1 MDTSERYFEPQE
13 GDPSLLE
20 DSPFPPWSSANA
32 EDLPGVLSLSRPFSM
47 PLREF
52 VALERPN
59 VEPLLTDTDGRTIVA
74 RHSLTL
80 LGAIGGS
87 GKTTWFVE
95 LALYLAAGVDYL
107 CFQVPRPV
115 SVLLIEN
122 EGPEHMFADKLAAKL
137 ASFPHELKA
146 RIDVV
151 TLDWGGFSLADDAHR
166 AQLRD
171 EIAAHG
177 YDLVFGDPLDSLGID
192 GVGSPEDTRNFLE
205 LMKETGLNKNVA
217 FWLNTHPRKEET
229 REALNEIAGAWGGK
243 PDTVLLLK
251 MLADDRTQIRF
262 PKLRWAK
269 RGKRPAILLGFD
281 PDTESFTYLGEEDE
295 ALRDYI
301 AEVTALLADGAW
313 RIVKEIASPKDGI
326 GASVDTVKHLL
337 ETHPDVFESR
347 TGDEARAV
355 GRHFNATVWQLAN
368 DDPESRTSA
377 EKSDK
382 SDTLFS
388 GSASASSEG
397 QTSDFSLKE
406 VRSQTDVLEP
416 PAGQTSPP
424 GPTRA

>member
-1 MDTSERYFEPQE
+1 MS
-13 GDPSLLE
+13 
-20 DSPFPPWSSANA
+20 
-32 EDLPGVLSLSRPFSM
+32 DLPAVVPARPFSM

-80 LGAIGGS
+80 LGALGGS

-107 CFQVPRPV
+107 CFLVPRPV

-122 EGPEHMFADKLAAKL
+122 EGPEHMFADKLQAKL

-171 EIAAHG
+171 AIAANG

-192 GVGSPEDTRNFLE
+192 GVGSPEDTRKFLE
-205 LMKETGLNKNVA
+205 LMKNTGLNQHVA
-217 FWLNTHPRKEET
+217 WWLNTHPRKEET
-229 REALNEIAGAWGGK
+229 REALNEISGAWGGK
-243 PDTVLLLK
+243 PDAVLLLK

-281 PDTESFTYLGEEDE
+281 ADTETFTYLGDEDE
-295 ALRDYI
+295 AVRDYL

-313 RIVKEIASPKDGI
+313 RTAKELATPVTGI
-326 GASVDTVKHLL
+326 GADPAKVKQLL

-347 TGDEARAV
+347 TGDAAKEV
-355 GRHFNATVWQLAN
+355 GRHPNATVWQLTQDTPARLTSPHPP
-368 DDPESRTSA
+368 DTSDTSDTSA
-377 EKSDK
+377 A
-382 SDTLFS
+382 
-388 GSASASSEG
+388 GEG
-397 QTSDFSLKE
+397 KGCLTSDFPIKE
-406 VRSQTDVLEP
+406 VSSPTDTPERPERPSASDVTP
-416 PAGQTSPP
+416 TSDTSDTWGRP
-424 GPTRA
+424 